1 MLRAQDEIE
10 AAAPGFFK
18 WIPAAQMHVTLYFL
32 GEMPEAGPVMTALQG
47 TDGKAFELQLGGLVI
62 LPEPNVPRI
71 LAAGI
76 GNQTEDL
83 RRLHQR
89 VSDSVFP
96 IAQHKETRGFA
107 PHLTFGRL
115 KRGMP
120 GYAKALKKALAS
132 ASVHDSAPF
141 RVEGFEL
148 VHSTLK
154 EDGPH
159 YETLHRFPLA

>member
-1 MLRAQDEIE
+1 
-10 AAAPGFFK
+10 
-18 WIPAAQMHVTLYFL
+18 MHLTLYFL
-32 GEMPEAGPVMTALQG
+32 GEMPDAAPVVTAL
-47 TDGKAFELQLGGLVI
+47 DGIDNRPFELFLGGIVV

-76 GNQTEDL
+76 KGQTEQL

-89 VSDSVFP
+89 VSDSVFA
-96 IAQHKETRGFA
+96 IAEHKETRGFA

-132 ASVHDSAPF
+132 ASVQDSGSF
-141 RVEGFEL
+141 KVEGFEL
-148 VHSTLK
+148 VHSTLR

-159 YETLHRFPLA
+159 YETLHRFRLA